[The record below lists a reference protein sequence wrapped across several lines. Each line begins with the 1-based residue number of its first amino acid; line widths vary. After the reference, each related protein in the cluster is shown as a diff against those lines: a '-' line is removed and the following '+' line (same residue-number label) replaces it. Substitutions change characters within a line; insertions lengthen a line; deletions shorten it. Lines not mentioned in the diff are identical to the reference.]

1 MYQLSEITEAII
13 KNRYNGEESE
23 ILNERNNFSKDEV
36 LRLLRDFITMINSH
50 SDKDDTIYL
59 SNSVKISIQ
68 DTMNALMDDHCYL
81 SDYYPVTPDGIIR
94 DGTGFIYAGQA
105 TKPYDVGMKLPRKL
119 NAKIMKIVDARWYR
133 CPIIMLSRAYK
144 NKPQVEKY
152 MYFTTD
158 ENGDYYC
165 FRVSVN
171 TDEELGLAFNNY
183 FYTLLPEPIDM
194 HDIKNTYAFTANT
207 KGDKARLNKLPMGTV
222 VKLNTGTYVKVSPLG
237 TSVCK
242 RLFSGAIDI

>member
-36 LRLLRDFITMINSH
+36 LKLLRDFITMINSH

-81 SDYYPVTPDGIIR
+81 SDYYQVMPDGIVR

-105 TKPYDVGMKLPRKL
+105 TKPFVIGQKLPKKL
-119 NAKIMKIVDARWYR
+119 NEKITKIVDARWETR
-133 CPIIMLSRAYK
+133 PIIMLSRVYK
-144 NKPQVEKY
+144 NNPKVEKY
-152 MYFTTD
+152 MYFTTN
-158 ENGDYYC
+158 EHGDYYC

-171 TDEELGLAFNNY
+171 TDGELGLAFNNY
-183 FYTLLPEPIDM
+183 FYTLLPEPIEM
-194 HDIKNTYAFTANT
+194 YDIKPSYSFTANT
-207 KGDKARLNKLPMGTV
+207 KGDKARLNNLPMGTV
-222 VKLNTGTYVKVSPLG
+222 IKLTEGTFVKASPLG